1 MEKPIRI
8 NSIDTILLEA
18 AVVYGTTEID
28 RGTIILVHGITA
40 TMDEGGM
47 YKRLAIRL
55 SDVGFTVIRFSFRG
69 HGKSGGTQEGMT
81 IAGEILDLL
90 SIWNYVKERSES
102 PCSIIASSFGA
113 VSTLEMI
120 HLLRTAPTSI
130 VLWNPVLDLDNTF
143 LNPTLP
149 WGIANFGQ
157 GRLPELEK
165 KGFLLIDNHF
175 RLGLALWNE
184 FSLYKPLDK
193 LLYSTLPNLIVHGRY
208 DTSVSYEIAASA
220 SKRLHT
226 SSFFSVDADHGFSPA
241 STEETVIAKTVDWL
255 ARVHS
260 IEV

>member
-18 AVVYGTTEID
+18 AVVFGNSGLD

-47 YKRLAIRL
+47 YQRL
-55 SDVGFTVIRFSFRG
+55 STSLSNVGFTVVRFSFRG

-90 SIWNYVKERSES
+90 SIWNYVKEHSS
-102 PCSIIASSFGA
+102 APCSIIASSFGA
-113 VSTLEMI
+113 VSTLELI
-120 HLLRTAPTSI
+120 PLLNPTPISI

-149 WGIANFGQ
+149 WGVENFGNV
-157 GRLPELEK
+157 RLTEIKK
-165 KGFLLIDNHF
+165 KGFILIDNQY
-175 RLGLALWNE
+175 RLGQALWNE

-193 LLYSTLPNLIVHGRY
+193 LLALTMPNLIIHGRF

-220 SKRLHT
+220 SRMHPL
-226 SSFFSVDADHGFSPA
+226 SSLYSVDADHGFSP
-241 STEETVIAKTVDWL
+241 SSIEDIVIEKTVGWL
-255 ARVHS
+255 TS
-260 IEV
+260 IYL